1 MDKKFAVPFAGAADE
16 LTDSGERAAKAQPF
30 PDAQVDESRNGAMRG
45 DAKFSKSVGCDPM
58 QSTVTAPAGYSGWK
72 KMETW

>member
-16 LTDSGERAAKAQPF
+16 LTDSGERAAKAAPF
-30 PDAQVDESRNGAMRG
+30 PDAQVDESRKGAMRG
-45 DAKFSKSVGCDPM
+45 DAKFAKAIGCEMM
-58 QSTVTAPAGYSGWK
+58 QSTVTVPEGFTGWK